1 MTIDEAKQLEVKLAN
16 NILNNIPFAQVV
28 QVLSAEAT
36 RRAKDAVDNAS
47 EAELIKMKEDFEKA
61 EADIAAQQQANR
73 PAPASSEKPKPWGG
87 WVPMPTSS
95 LSSISARNKTSP
107 TWSPS

>member
-16 NILNNIPFAQVV
+16 NILNNIPFSQVV

-47 EAELIKMKEDFEKA
+47 EAELVKMKEDFEKA
-61 EADIAAQQQANR
+61 EAEFAAQQQANQ
-73 PAPASSEKPKPWGG
+73 PAPEEAPDKEQDKIDLPDGDDPAG
-87 WVPMPTSS
+87 VTSS
-95 LSSISARNKTSP
+95 
-107 TWSPS
+107 